1 MCKTVMAV
9 QTHRSLGHRLAWEF
23 AARAWDMRSRV
34 GMLAVPAYLR
44 VHITQLSAA
53 TTGHSRLLGQMAE
66 AEA

>member
-1 MCKTVMAV
+1 
-9 QTHRSLGHRLAWEF
+9 
-23 AARAWDMRSRV
+23 MRSRV
-34 GMLAVPAYLR
+34 GMLGVPAYLR